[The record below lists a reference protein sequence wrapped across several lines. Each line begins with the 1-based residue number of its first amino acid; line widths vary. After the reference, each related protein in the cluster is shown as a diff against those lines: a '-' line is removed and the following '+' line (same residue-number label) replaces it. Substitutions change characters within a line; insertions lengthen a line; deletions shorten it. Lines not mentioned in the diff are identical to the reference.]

1 LASKQRF
8 DSHIRAVLSIF
19 EKRFL
24 FPVLFSL
31 EGLPK
36 IVLKISINE
45 TPNAKGVSMSENPT
59 YEQLEMRVQK
69 LEKALARQ
77 EELSQLAKSEQKLR
91 RDAAYR
97 LKQSIQADRLAAL
110 GEVVAGVAHEIN
122 NPNSFITYNVP
133 MLKEI
138 WDVLEPV
145 VRDHAAQHAAFQGKP
160 IQPDEMIQ
168 DMNDVI
174 ESIRIGSERI
184 SKVVVNLK
192 DFARLDESPEFK
204 PIDINEVIEKT
215 LTIVGAQLRRSA
227 DRVVTHLD
235 EDLPEIQGHFGKVEQ
250 VLANLLTNASHALPQ
265 KRGSVISISTRYIK
279 RLGAVVVAVEDNGNG
294 IALERQQ
301 RIFEPFYTSR
311 RSTGGTGLG
320 LSISH
325 GIVKEHKGI
334 LGVLSKPGLGTRF
347 SLFLPENQDVTLDLE
362 PTILCVDDEKAF
374 PEIIRTYFAKAK
386 PAPAEVMT
394 DPKKVVDHLVEH
406 PEIDVVISDIRMP
419 HLNGWELLEQIKE
432 RFPLMSVIL
441 YSGHPEELEKERSY
455 RAKPDGLIQKPFE
468 LKHLERRIEK
478 IGRCLL

>member
-1 LASKQRF
+1 MT
-8 DSHIRAVLSIF
+8 
-19 EKRFL
+19 EK
-24 FPVLFSL
+24 
-31 EGLPK
+31 
-36 IVLKISINE
+36 
-45 TPNAKGVSMSENPT
+45 PT
-59 YEQLEMRVQK
+59 YEQLEKRVQE

-77 EELSQLAKSEQKLR
+77 KDLAQLANNEQKLR

-138 WDVLEPV
+138 WDSLEPV
-145 VRDHAAQHAAFQGKP
+145 VRDHAAQHAAFIGNP

-174 ESIRIGSERI
+174 DSIRIGSERI

-227 DRVVTHLD
+227 DQVVTHLD
-235 EDLPEIQGHFGKVEQ
+235 DNLPEIQGHFGKIEQ

-265 KRGSVISISTRYIK
+265 KRGSIISISSRYIK
-279 RLGAVVVAVEDNGNG
+279 RLRAVVVAVEDNGSG
-294 IALERQQ
+294 IAVESLH
-301 RIFEPFYTSR
+301 RIFEPFYTTR

-325 GIVKEHKGI
+325 GIVEEHGGI
-334 LGVLSKPGLGTRF
+334 LGVLSKPGLGTCF
-347 SLFLPENQDVTLDLE
+347 SLLLPETQDVTLELE

-374 PEIIRTYFAKAK
+374 PEIMRAYFARAK
-386 PAPAEVMT
+386 PAPAEAMT
-394 DPKKVVDHLVEH
+394 NPEKVVAHLMEH

-419 HLNGWELLEQIKE
+419 HLNGWELLQQIKE

-441 YSGHPEELEKERSY
+441 YSGHPEELENNGSCTAR
-455 RAKPDGLIQKPFE
+455 PDGLIHKPFE
-468 LKHLERRIEK
+468 LKHLEGQIEK

>member
-1 LASKQRF
+1 MT
-8 DSHIRAVLSIF
+8 
-19 EKRFL
+19 EK
-24 FPVLFSL
+24 
-31 EGLPK
+31 
-36 IVLKISINE
+36 
-45 TPNAKGVSMSENPT
+45 PT
-59 YEQLEMRVQK
+59 YEQLKRRVQE
-69 LEKALARQ
+69 LEKALAIKIDP
-77 EELSQLAKSEQKLR
+77 LQLPKSEQKRR
-91 RDAAYR
+91 RDAEYR

-138 WDVLEPV
+138 WDSLEPV
-145 VRDHAAQHAAFQGKP
+145 IRDHAAQHPAFLGKP

-227 DRVVTHLD
+227 DRVETHLD
-235 EDLPEIQGHFGKVEQ
+235 ENLPEIQGHFGKIEQ

-265 KRGSVISISTRYIK
+265 KRGSIISLSTRYVK
-279 RLGAVVVAVEDNGNG
+279 RLKSVIVAVEDNGNG
-294 IALERQQ
+294 IPAETLH
-301 RIFEPFYTSR
+301 RIFEPFYTTR

-325 GIVKEHKGI
+325 GIVEEHGGI
-334 LGVLSKPGLGTRF
+334 LGVLSKPGMGACF
-347 SLFLPENQDVTLDLE
+347 SLFLPETPDVKLELE

-374 PEIIRTYFAKAK
+374 PEIIRSYFAKAK

-394 DPKKVVDHLVEH
+394 NPEKVVAHLMEH
-406 PEIDVVISDIRMP
+406 PEIDMVISDIRMP
-419 HLNGWELLEQIKE
+419 HLNGWELLDRIKE
-432 RFPLMSVIL
+432 RFPLISVIL
-441 YSGHPEELEKERSY
+441 YSGHPEELENSGSCT
-455 RAKPDGLIQKPFE
+455 AKPDGLIQKPFE
-468 LKHLERRIEK
+468 LNHLARQIEK

>member
-1 LASKQRF
+1 M
-8 DSHIRAVLSIF
+8 D
-19 EKRFL
+19 EK
-24 FPVLFSL
+24 
-31 EGLPK
+31 
-36 IVLKISINE
+36 
-45 TPNAKGVSMSENPT
+45 PT
-59 YEQLEMRVQK
+59 YAQLENRVRE
-69 LEKALARQ
+69 LEEALTLETMQLRQ
-77 EELSQLAKSEQKLR
+77 VQHEVE
-91 RDAAYR
+91 YR

-133 MLKEI
+133 MLQEI
-138 WDVLEPV
+138 WESLQPV
-145 VRDHAAQHAAFQGKP
+145 VKDYATQHPSFQGKA

-227 DRVVTHLD
+227 DKVLTQLD
-235 EDLPEIQGHFGKVEQ
+235 KNIPEVQGHFGKIEQ

-265 KRGSVISISTRYIK
+265 KRGSRISISTRYLEPLK
-279 RLGAVVVAVEDNGNG
+279 SVVLTVEDNGNG
-294 IALERQQ
+294 IPAKTLPH
-301 RIFEPFYTSR
+301 IFEPFYTSR

-325 GIVKEHKGI
+325 GIIKEHGGI
-334 LGVLSKPGLGTRF
+334 LGVLSKPGLGTCF
-347 SLFLPENQDVTLDLE
+347 TLFLPETQDVKLELE

-374 PEIIRTYFAKAK
+374 PEMIRSYFAKAK

-394 DPKKVVDHLVEH
+394 HPEKVVGHLESH
-406 PEIDVVISDIRMP
+406 PEIDMVISDIRMP
-419 HLNGWELLEQIKE
+419 HLNGWELLERIKA
-432 RFPLMSVIL
+432 RFPLISVIL
-441 YSGHPEELEKERSY
+441 YSGHPEELENEGSCT
-455 RAKPDGLIQKPFE
+455 AKPDALIQKPFE
-468 LKHLERRIEK
+468 LKHLGELIEK
-478 IGRCLL
+478 IGRCVL